1 MPLRIQKKSISRT
14 HYKPKYSVIMFFE
27 PIKKNHGL
35 PKNPFNS
42 LVVPRPIGWISS
54 RDAEGIVNLA
64 PYSFFNGVCYRPP
77 TVMFASGAGSGEDGL
92 KDTLRN
98 VEATGEFVCNL
109 ATWENREQ
117 MNESSASVP
126 KDVNEMELTGLTS
139 KPGRLVDVPW
149 VEEAPVHLECK
160 HIKSVDLPHW
170 GNNERYVVVFGEVI
184 GIHIQDELIT
194 DEGLVDVGRMRPLGR
209 LGYNDYTEVDSNSI
223 FTMVRPD

>member
-1 MPLRIQKKSISRT
+1 MRRQKKSISRT

-54 RDAEGIVNLA
+54 RDTKGIVNLA

-77 TVMFASGAGSGEDGL
+77 TVMFASGSGSGEDGL

-139 KPGRLVDVPW
+139 RPGRLVDVPW
-149 VEEAPVHLECK
+149 VEEAPVNLECK
-160 HIKSVDLPHW
+160 HIKSVDLPNW

-184 GIHIQDELIT
+184 GIHIKDELIT